1 MGRDLPEQLRRVY
14 RAIET
19 GDVSDVGEYI
29 APTWSTSI
37 GEPSM
42 TTRPGPA
49 GFTATIAWLRRT
61 YSGLSVAEHESTV
74 DGDQVVAYTTMRGR
88 QTGPLVFRDGGA
100 IQVMPPSRRRFT
112 VEQVLLAR
120 FDEQGRVLVYDSVR
134 DERSLLA
141 QLGHV
146 PPGPR
151 ARWLHFTWAV
161 TGRTAA
167 AEREFLADAPL
178 ADAAAAVPAG

>member
-1 MGRDLPEQLRRVY
+1 MVTDLPGQLRRIY

-29 APTWSTSI
+29 APTWTTSV
-37 GEPSM
+37 GEPS
-42 TTRPGPA
+42 TTMRPGPE
-49 GFTATIAWLRRT
+49 GFAATITWLRRT
-61 YSGLSVAEHESTV
+61 YSRLSIEEHEATV
-74 DGDQVVAYTTMRGR
+74 DGDQVVAYVTMRGR
-88 QTGPLVFRDGGA
+88 QTGPLVFRDGSTV
-100 IQVMPPSRRRFT
+100 QVLPPSRRRFT

-120 FDEQGRVLVYDSVR
+120 FDERGRVLVHDSVR
-134 DERSLLA
+134 DERALLA

-167 AEREFLADAPL
+167 AQRAFLSDGRVSDGP
-178 ADAAAAVPAG
+178 AAMRAG